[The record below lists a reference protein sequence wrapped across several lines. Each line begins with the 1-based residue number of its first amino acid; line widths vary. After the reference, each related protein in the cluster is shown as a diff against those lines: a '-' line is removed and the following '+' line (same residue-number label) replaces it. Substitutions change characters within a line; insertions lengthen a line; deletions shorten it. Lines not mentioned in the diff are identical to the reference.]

1 MSSSVKFYVAILLI
15 LTVAGSNMMIAEAC
29 EETWYSY
36 PCEYNQCHNEC
47 IAKRG
52 ERAAGRCLM
61 ADTCRCIYQC

>member
-1 MSSSVKFYVAILLI
+1 
-15 LTVAGSNMMIAEAC
+15 MMIAEAC